1 MKAWLTR
8 PIGPL
13 APLGW
18 LIAALAVLMAV
29 ALIAHGWDRLWSW
42 LPWST
47 ERRLDAAEG
56 RAAFAQDQADA
67 SGLQAEG
74 EADQVRRIDTYSH
87 QTITVQAVTADAVV
101 QSRSA
106 DDAETP
112 LDDDRAGRLRG
123 HDRELCRIAPDLD
136 GCAAAAP
143 DPAGGGRTTVRAGE
157 PAA

>member
-1 MKAWLTR
+1 MLKAWLTR

-18 LIAALAVLMAV
+18 LIAALAILMAV
-29 ALIAHGWDRLWSW
+29 ALISHGWNRLWSW

-47 ERRLDAAEG
+47 ENQLDAAETQ
-56 RAAFAQDQADA
+56 AATAQDQADA

-74 EADQVRRIDTYSH
+74 EGDQVRRIDTYSH
-87 QTITVQAVTADAVV
+87 QTITVQAVTADAVA
-101 QSRSA
+101 QARSA

-112 LDDDRAGRLRG
+112 LDDDRSGRLRD

-136 GCAAAAP
+136 GCGPAAP
-143 DPAGGGRTTVRAGE
+143 DASGGG
-157 PAA
+157 